1 MQIDSK
7 APLKAGIEYLKSI
20 ECHTV
25 SHSKRT
31 LLDHLIGTYN
41 LLQGWDASESVCLA
55 GLFHSVYGTEGFH
68 ATLAGIPDRKI
79 IVNIIGRE
87 AEALAWLFGIRTN
100 QSFWEQVR
108 VLIQQPDVSAFTLV
122 DRLTEQPVPCT
133 RNQLLDVINLVL
145 ANAID
150 QVQHIPEHFTER
162 HNRMFQQLLPFAL
175 PEAAAAFTKIF
186 AGRPATGDT
195 RAQSQAAGK
204 QLA

>member
-1 MQIDSK
+1 MQVDSST
-7 APLKAGIEYLKSI
+7 AFKAGIQYLKSI
-20 ECHTV
+20 ECHLV

-31 LLDHLIGTYN
+31 LFDHLVGTHN
-41 LLQGWDASESVCLA
+41 LLRSWRAADSVCLA

-79 IVNIIGRE
+79 IIEIIGRE

-108 VLIQQPDVSAFTLV
+108 ILIQQPDATAFAFV
-122 DRLTEQPVPCT
+122 NRLTEQPVRCT
-133 RNQLLDVINLVL
+133 RDEFLHVINIVL

-162 HNRMFQQLLPFAL
+162 HDATFQKLLPFAL
-175 PEAAAAFTKIF
+175 PEAVAAYQKIF
-186 AGRPATGDT
+186 AGRPAPAK
-195 RAQSQAAGK
+195 RIQSQAAGSRP
-204 QLA
+204 A